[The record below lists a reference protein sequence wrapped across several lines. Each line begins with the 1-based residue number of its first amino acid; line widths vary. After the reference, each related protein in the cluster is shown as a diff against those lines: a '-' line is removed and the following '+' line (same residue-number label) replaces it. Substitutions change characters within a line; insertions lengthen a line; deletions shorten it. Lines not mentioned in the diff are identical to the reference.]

1 MNDDDYS
8 VADASAVI
16 GDEVAT
22 IYDWLRKVP
31 ISLIG
36 SKPKGRWIFTAT
48 DMYALAIAADL
59 ISAGYAPHRAFNTA
73 AHLGGVTGRDMRGG
87 KPFRDEFAL
96 VPLADDF
103 DAEPIRGHWSSLK
116 GAKRAGIFVPL
127 WQLYSDTQAACAAIY
142 SKEAA

>member
-1 MNDDDYS
+1 MNDDDFS
-8 VADASAVI
+8 VADASAVA
-16 GDEVAT
+16 GVDAAT
-22 IYDWLRKVP
+22 IYEWLRKAP

-36 SKPKGRWIFTAT
+36 SKPRGRWIFTAQ
-48 DMYALAIAADL
+48 DLFALAIAADL

-103 DAEPIRGHWSSLK
+103 DAEPIRGHWASLK
-116 GAKRAGIFVPL
+116 GAKRAGIFLPL
-127 WQLYSDTQAACAAIY
+127 WTLYQDVQEACAALY
-142 SKEAA
+142 EEAAE